1 MNVSYDGRVFRT
13 VVNAETG
20 DVTTETLFTYHQH
33 GKIVWATYEGGGVT
47 FGTLVALAASD
58 GRLDMRYQHVSSK
71 GELMTGVCRSV
82 PEVLSDGRL
91 RVHETWRWTC
101 GDHSSGT
108 SVIEEVPQ

>member
-58 GRLDMRYQHVSSK
+58 GSTSAA
-71 GELMTGVCRSV
+71 
-82 PEVLSDGRL
+82 
-91 RVHETWRWTC
+91 RVN
-101 GDHSSGT
+101 
-108 SVIEEVPQ
+108 